1 MSLRTVIQSAIKTA
15 SKTVESLKTVVTLE
29 QFTGQSRTGSKT
41 YSSTITLKAIVDRT
55 NKLVMKGGQFVNV
68 AATVTFLDKIPANGA
83 VTVPPRVEPIDS
95 RDRITLSDGY
105 TGTIISSPN
114 ATEDPSTGTG
124 YVIKVVLG

>member
-1 MSLRTVIQSAIKTA
+1 MSLRTIIQSAIKTA
-15 SKTVESLKTVVTLE
+15 SKTAESLKTTVTLE
-29 QFTGQSRTGSKT
+29 QFIRQLRTGPKE
-41 YSSTITLKAIVDRT
+41 YDNPITLRAVVDRT
-55 NKLVMKGGQFVNV
+55 NKLVLKGGQFVNV